1 MLKHAFGASTE
12 GIYLHTRSD
21 GKLFNVSRLK
31 AKTKIREVLIRD
43 LLFADDA
50 ALTAHQ
56 EDHLESLM
64 NRFSKACEDFRLTI
78 SLKKTNIMNQD
89 TESPPSIAI
98 NNYQLE
104 VITEEFTYLGSTVT
118 DSLDMGPELN
128 RRIGRAT
135 SIVARLSK
143 RVWENHKL
151 TTNTK
156 MAARLQ
162 SLCPEH
168 PPVRQRVV
176 DPIRTGRK
184 AAQHLPHAETEAD
197 PGNQVVGSNHQQ

>member
-1 MLKHAFGASTE
+1 MYFVYFAVMLKHAFGASTE

-43 LLFADDA
+43 LLFVDDA
-50 ALTAHQ
+50 PLTAHQ
-56 EDHLESLM
+56 EDHLQSLM
-64 NRFSKACEDFRLTI
+64 DRFSKACEDFRLAI
-78 SLKKTNIMNQD
+78 SLKKTNIMSQD

-98 NNYQLE
+98 NKYQLE
-104 VITEEFTYLGSTVT
+104 VVKEFTYLGSTVT
-118 DSLDMGPELN
+118 DNLDMGPELN

-135 SIVARLSK
+135 SIVAMLSK

-156 MAARLQ
+156 MAVYRSCVL
-162 SLCPEH
+162 STL
-168 PPVRQRVV
+168 
-176 DPIRTGRK
+176 
-184 AAQHLPHAETEAD
+184 L
-197 PGNQVVGSNHQQ
+197 